1 MKSDEKSPEG
11 FCRSKRGVII
21 YGGRDE
27 DMKKIFVNLTTR
39 QQKVVNLLLSR
50 KCSAADISIELGYSD
65 PRSYFKRLIDKGIDV
80 QSVWV
85 DKPDN
90 RYKVYWIEEPKKTPC
105 NTEGVKTVGE
115 IIQSDFKNLFERNH
129 YD

>member
-65 PRSYFKRLIDKGIDV
+65 ARSYFKRLIDKGIDV

-105 NTEGVKTVGE
+105 NIEGVKTVGE
-115 IIQSDFKNLFERNH
+115 IIQSDFKNLFQRNR

>member
-1 MKSDEKSPEG
+1 MNAKKEAPEG
-11 FCRSKRGVII
+11 FRGSKRGPNISLSKC
-21 YGGRDE
+21 E
-27 DMKKIFVNLTTR
+27 SKDMKKIFVNLTTR

-85 DKPDN
+85 DKPDS

-105 NTEGVKTVGE
+105 NT
-115 IIQSDFKNLFERNH
+115 
-129 YD
+129 